1 MNNEPINDNTIHTM
15 ETSSQLQ
22 TYHTPESGTFSVQG
36 FEHAQRVA
44 VMLAKSALVPET
56 YRGKVENCLIAMEMA
71 NRIGA
76 SPMAVMQNL
85 HIIQGRPSWSS
96 PFIIA
101 SLNSCGRFHPLKF
114 RQVGE
119 ANTDSYGYEAYTKT
133 KAGEEVVG
141 PAVTWAMIKAEGWLA
156 KNGSKWKTMPEL
168 MFRYRAAAFFGRL
181 YAPDILMGM
190 QTAEEVVDVAPEVV
204 EVPRADKE
212 SERLKILINQASTP
226 EKLEEL
232 KEHIKDPAQQELFE
246 QKMQTF
252 TNVSIA

>member
-1 MNNEPINDNTIHTM
+1 M
-15 ETSSQLQ
+15 ETQL
-22 TYHTPESGTFSVQG
+22 TTFKEPDGGTFSIQG

-44 VMLAKSALVPET
+44 VMLSKSKLIPT
-56 YRGKVENCLIAMEMA
+56 DYQGKVENCLIAMEMA

-76 SPMAVMQNL
+76 SPVAVMQNL

-119 ANTDSYGYEAYTKT
+119 KDTDSYGYEAFTKT
-133 KAGEEVVG
+133 KAGDEVVG

-190 QTAEEVVDVAPEVV
+190 QTMEEVIDVVPESV
-204 EVPRADKE
+204 EVAREDKE
-212 SERLKILINQASTP
+212 TERLKIFIDQADSP

-232 KEHIKDPAQQELFE
+232 KPHIKTGAQQELFE

-252 TNVSIA
+252 SNVSIA